1 MQSQNFGEDF
11 LARLRTLAPFQIN
24 AARMTATVALSAAID
39 NRRHLIGSTRTTLSV
54 SRSRL
59 RRGRAF
65 RVADCSSLR
74 ATKSRLI
81 EPCEYARSI
90 GASPD
95 PTPSFHRLC
104 SLHSQTAFGRN
115 PR

>member
-1 MQSQNFGEDF
+1 MK
-11 LARLRTLAPFQIN
+11 
-24 AARMTATVALSAAID
+24 ATTALSAAMK

-54 SRSRL
+54 YRSRL

-104 SLHSQTAFGRN
+104 SSHAVEIRDDRVAGR
-115 PR
+115 PRLLARALLQ

>member
-11 LARLRTLAPFQIN
+11 LARLIDVAMDQVLQTAGFAFEQNQKLVGFAYRSHVVPGAAETVGAVPDN

-74 ATKSRLI
+74 ATKSR
-81 EPCEYARSI
+81 
-90 GASPD
+90 
-95 PTPSFHRLC
+95 
-104 SLHSQTAFGRN
+104 
-115 PR
+115 

>member
-1 MQSQNFGEDF
+1 GGVGTAYQ
-11 LARLRTLAPFQIN
+11 ARLRTLAPFQIN
-24 AARMTATVALSAAID
+24 AARMKATDGLSAAIK

-54 SRSRL
+54 YRSRL

-81 EPCEYARSI
+81 EPCEYARPI
-90 GASPD
+90 GAGPD

-104 SLHSQTAFGRN
+104 SSHARTACGRN